1 MPILFGIYIDHL
13 RAIVFFFIYY
23 SFRDNGQK
31 LKVGHFRGNNSF
43 KGSPYNFIQMKTFD
57 ELDLLI
63 ISASKSFS
71 GSQEEDQNVK
81 KLTDERTDDERN
93 VMAKVHPDF

>member
-1 MPILFGIYIDHL
+1 MPKRIGMTLSIFNYTKIYI
-13 RAIVFFFIYY
+13 
-23 SFRDNGQK
+23 
-31 LKVGHFRGNNSF
+31 
-43 KGSPYNFIQMKTFD
+43 TFD

-81 KLTDERTDDERN
+81 S
-93 VMAKVHPDF
+93 

>member
-1 MPILFGIYIDHL
+1 M
-13 RAIVFFFIYY
+13 AKN
-23 SFRDNGQK
+23 S
-31 LKVGHFRGNNSF
+31 KVGYFRGNNSY

-63 ISASKSFS
+63 ISASFS

-81 KLTDERTDDERN
+81 S
-93 VMAKVHPDF
+93 

>member
-1 MPILFGIYIDHL
+1 M
-13 RAIVFFFIYY
+13 AKN
-23 SFRDNGQK
+23 S
-31 LKVGHFRGNNSF
+31 KVGHFRDNNSY

-63 ISASKSFS
+63 ISARTSFS

-81 KLTDERTDDERN
+81 S
-93 VMAKVHPDF
+93 

>member
-1 MPILFGIYIDHL
+1 M
-13 RAIVFFFIYY
+13 AKN
-23 SFRDNGQK
+23 S
-31 LKVGHFRGNNSF
+31 KVGHFRGNNSY

-71 GSQEEDQNVK
+71 LSIIVFGI
-81 KLTDERTDDERN
+81 
-93 VMAKVHPDF
+93 MAKNCKNRQI

>member
-1 MPILFGIYIDHL
+1 M
-13 RAIVFFFIYY
+13 
-23 SFRDNGQK
+23 
-31 LKVGHFRGNNSF
+31 GNNSY

-71 GSQEEDQNVK
+71 GSQEEDQNNFAVFGHY
-81 KLTDERTDDERN
+81 LENYNR
-93 VMAKVHPDF
+93 